1 MGIGFQLQDDLLDVY
16 AAQADFGKQ
25 VGGDIIENKKTYL
38 LLRAMEKADRYRKEA
53 LLNWM
58 QHQGN
63 ATEKIAGVIQ
73 LFNELEIR
81 EEVEAKISGYFREA
95 ETVLNSLQDEA
106 GKAELLSYLE
116 MVFQRKK

>member
-1 MGIGFQLQDDLLDVY
+1 
-16 AAQADFGKQ
+16 
-25 VGGDIIENKKTYL
+25 
-38 LLRAMEKADRYRKEA
+38 MEKADRYRKEA